1 MKLKIL
7 LVEPTE
13 SIGELI
19 SKNFEREFGAEVTAV
34 QSGAAAVEVITKGIF
49 FNLYVTRNFAPEVDG
64 IAEEPIAQMVL
75 NVIYDRALKT
85 PLIVIGEFEHT
96 FKKYALVSDRLRIE
110 EINRLSLKALQLEK
124 KDFAHLRLPDQVPF
138 PIKYFALMTFTPCDV
153 FIRLVKKA
161 GDEYVKRL
169 NCGETFTKEDLKNY
183 TDHGVSE
190 LYILKED
197 REIFMDAFLNQT
209 LKNMKSAK
217 NQDHGVDLAG
227 DSFVIS
233 SDLIKTMGFTP
244 ACVAMVDQTV
254 MEIRNQILKS
264 DKLGLL
270 LKKILDNELSYAYK
284 RSYLICLFA
293 YKLLPKMEWGSGDQ
307 QPILLEKI
315 SMVSFFH
322 DIYLEEEH
330 LLKIMDNEQLKNA
343 GLTIKEKDL
352 VVNHANRAALLVQSY
367 PKLPQGIDMI
377 IKQHHGVSNGVGFP
391 EVLTAGISPMAIFF
405 VVVED
410 FATRVLEVK
419 AVTDLHKAVA
429 DIKERYQLPSYRK
442 IVNEI
447 ESLFLKK

>member
-1 MKLKIL
+1 MKIKIL
-7 LVEPTE
+7 LVEPSE
-13 SIGELI
+13 PIGELI
-19 SKNFEREFGAEVTAV
+19 SSNFEREFGAEVTIV
-34 QSGAAAVEVITKGIF
+34 HSGAEAVEIISKGIF
-49 FNLYVTRNFAPEVDG
+49 FNLYVVRNFAPEVDG
-64 IAEEPIAQMVL
+64 ITEVPIAHLVL
-75 NVIYDRALKT
+75 NLIYDRSLKT

-96 FKKYALVSDRLRIE
+96 YKKYALVSDRLRIE

-124 KDFAHLRLPDQVPF
+124 KDFAHLKLPDQMAF
-138 PIKYFALMTFTPCDV
+138 PITYFALMTFTPCDV
-153 FIRLVKKA
+153 FIRLMKKG

-169 NCGETFTKEDLKNY
+169 NCGEVLTKEDLKNY
-183 TDHGVSE
+183 KEHGVTE

-209 LKNMKSAK
+209 LKNMKSAN
-217 NQDHGVDLAG
+217 NQDQGVDLVG

-244 ACVAMVDQTV
+244 ACVAIVDQTV
-254 MEIRNQILKS
+254 MEIRNQIMKS

-270 LKKILDNELSYAYK
+270 LKKILDNELSYAYR

-307 QPILLEKI
+307 QSILLEKI

-322 DIYLEEEH
+322 DIYLDEEH
-330 LLKIMDNEQLKNA
+330 LLKIMDTEQLKKA
-343 GLTIKEKDL
+343 GLTLKEKNL
-352 VVNHANRAALLVQSY
+352 VVNHANLAALLVQSY
-367 PKLPQGIDMI
+367 PKLPQGIDII

-391 EVLTAGISPMAIFF
+391 EVLTVGISPMAIFF

-419 AVTDLHKAVA
+419 SVTDLHKAVA
-429 DIKERYQLPSYRK
+429 DIKDRYQLPSYRK
-442 IVNEI
+442 IVTEI
-447 ESLFLKK
+447 ESLFLK

>member
-7 LVEPTE
+7 LVEPNE
-13 SIGELI
+13 SAGELI
-19 SKNFEREFGAEVTAV
+19 SNNFEREFGAEVIVA
-34 QSGAAAVEVITKGIF
+34 QSGAAAVKIITKGIF
-49 FNLYVTRNFAPEVDG
+49 FNLFVARNFAPEADG
-64 IAEEPIAQMVL
+64 VAQEPIAQLIL
-75 NVIYDRALKT
+75 NLIYDRSLKT
-85 PLIVIGEFEHT
+85 PLIVIGEFEHA

-124 KDFAHLRLPDQVPF
+124 KDFAHLKLPDQIPF
-138 PIKYFALMTFTPCDV
+138 SINYFALMTFTPCDV
-153 FIRLVKKA
+153 FIRLMKKA

-169 NCGETFTKEDLKNY
+169 ICGENFTKEDLNNY
-183 TDHGVSE
+183 KDHGVKE

-197 REIFMDAFLNQT
+197 REVFMDAFLDQT
-209 LKNMKSAK
+209 LKNVKSAK
-217 NQDHGVDLAG
+217 NQNQSVNLAG
-227 DSFVIS
+227 DCFVIS

-244 ACVAMVDQTV
+244 ACVAIVDQTV

-270 LKKILDNELSYAYK
+270 LKKILDNELSYAYR

-293 YKLLPKMEWGSGDQ
+293 FKLLPKMEWGSGDQ

-330 LLKIMDNEQLKNA
+330 LLKIMDNEQLKKA

-419 AVTDLHKAVA
+419 AVTELHKAVA

-442 IVNEI
+442 VVNEI
-447 ESLFLKK
+447 ESLFLKI